1 MITSKTIWRRRFR
14 GDTQAVMIDVHKHAG
29 FNVNATVQQVRKII
43 PSLERDLPAS
53 VHLTLLADRTQTI
66 RASVRDVQFTL
77 LITCVLVVLVVYLFL
92 GSARATL
99 IPAVTI
105 PLSLFGSMAVMYVLG
120 YSLDNVSLM
129 ALTISVGFIV
139 DDAVVMLENV
149 LRDLH
154 LGRDSLGA

>member
-1 MITSKTIWRRRFR
+1 
-14 GDTQAVMIDVHKHAG
+14 V
-29 FNVNATVQQVRKII
+29 NVILF
-43 PSLERDLPAS
+43 PDLPCPRS
-53 VHLTLLADRTQTI
+53 GLLGDRTQTI

-77 LITCVLVVLVVYLFL
+77 LVTCVLVVLVVYLFL

-139 DDAVVMLENV
+139 DDAVTIF
-149 LRDLH
+149 R
-154 LGRDSLGA
+154 